1 MKKTN
6 AKIGT
11 IIGKGTV
18 IGGDFTAEKS
28 VRMDGIVEGNVKVAG
43 EIVVG
48 ATGKINGSVEAA
60 AAIIGGEVYGD
71 VVALERVELTA
82 TAKVIGNIKT
92 SVIVIDE
99 KAIFQ
104 GGCDMNQD
112 TASGMKAKKRVAR
125 ETRAGKKSAKDA
137 LQEALR
143 EVRAEKE
150 EAEPLNAVEVTANV
164 NQEEAN
170 V

>member
-1 MKKTN
+1 MKRAN

-28 VRMDGIVEGNVKVAG
+28 VRMDGLIEGNVKVGG

-48 ATGKINGSVEAA
+48 AKGRINGNIEAG

-71 VVALERVELTA
+71 IVAPERVELTV
-82 TAKVIGNIKT
+82 TARVIGNIKT
-92 SVIVIDE
+92 NVIVIDE
-99 KAIFQ
+99 KAVFQ
-104 GGCDMNQD
+104 GACDMNQD
-112 TASGMKAKKRVAR
+112 VSADKAKRRLVR
-125 ETRAGKKSAKDA
+125 ETGAGKKSAKDA

-143 EVRAEKE
+143 EVREDA
-150 EAEPLNAVEVTANV
+150 
-164 NQEEAN
+164 QEENPDAVAASTEIEN
-170 V
+170 LDVTEA

>member
-1 MKKTN
+1 MKKAN

-28 VRMDGIVEGNVKVAG
+28 VRMDGIVEGDVKITG
-43 EIVVG
+43 EIVIG
-48 ATGKINGSVEAA
+48 ATGRVNGNVEAA
-60 AAIIGGEVYGD
+60 AAVIGGEVYGN
-71 VVALERVELTA
+71 VTAPERVELTA
-82 TAKVIGNIKT
+82 TAKLIGNIKT
-92 SVIVIDE
+92 GIIVIDE
-99 KAIFQ
+99 KAVFQ

-112 TASGMKAKKRVAR
+112 PASGAKAKKRVAR

-143 EVRAEKE
+143 EVRAESGE
-150 EAEPLNAVEVTANV
+150 DI
-164 NQEEAN
+164 QEFDTVVSESPAQTETE
-170 V
+170 